1 MAVKN
6 HNFRFNEEKEAER
19 KAWQILHSEE
29 VKEDFRSQNEFVIA
43 AINDYYARHLA
54 LKRDP
59 YLESREKE
67 DAFVKGIVEAVEQKV
82 LDNLPGLA
90 GMYMMQQQSLLSVL
104 GLQGMVPVQQQA
116 PMPQMVAGMQ
126 MSGQVSA
133 AVQESKQGQETMVG
147 GDGCEKRDYTEED
160 PALSRTDGETL
171 ICPDC
176 GTRQALESI
185 GVSQE
190 EQEKIL
196 ETIHRAMA

>member
-1 MAVKN
+1 MRKKK
-6 HNFRFNEEKEAER
+6 RKEKHG
-19 KAWQILHSEE
+19 KFFTQKTAWHRCDTDRTLLRLHLNSLDFFHE

-160 PALSRTDGETL
+160 EKKYQIEPDINEFLDFSFCGE
-171 ICPDC
+171 
-176 GTRQALESI
+176 
-185 GVSQE
+185 
-190 EQEKIL
+190 
-196 ETIHRAMA
+196 

>member
-1 MAVKN
+1 MAIKN

-29 VKEDFRSQNEFVIA
+29 VKEDFCSQNEFVIA

-54 LKRDP
+54 LKGDP

-67 DAFVKGIVEAVEQKV
+67 DAFVKGIIEAVEQKV

-104 GLQGMVPVQQQA
+104 GLQGMVPVQQQV

-160 PALSRTDGETL
+160 EKKYQIEPDINEFLDFSFCGE
-171 ICPDC
+171 
-176 GTRQALESI
+176 
-185 GVSQE
+185 
-190 EQEKIL
+190 
-196 ETIHRAMA
+196 

>member
-19 KAWQILHSEE
+19 QAWEILHSKE

-54 LKRDP
+54 TKQDP

-67 DAFVKGIVEAVEQKV
+67 DAFVKGIVEAVEKKV

-104 GLQGMVPVQQQA
+104 GLQGMVPVPQQMQA
-116 PMPQMVAGMQ
+116 QIPVSQMMGMQ
-126 MSGQVSA
+126 MSGQVATS
-133 AVQESKQGQETMVG
+133 VK
-147 GDGCEKRDYTEED
+147 
-160 PALSRTDGETL
+160 
-171 ICPDC
+171 
-176 GTRQALESI
+176 
-185 GVSQE
+185 
-190 EQEKIL
+190 EQEPDVIVSGDTRDNRNYTQEDVKKYEMEPEL
-196 ETIHRAMA
+196 NELLDFSFCGD

>member
-19 KAWQILHSEE
+19 QAWEILHSKE

-54 LKRDP
+54 TKQDP

-67 DAFVKGIVEAVEQKV
+67 DTFVKGIVEAVEKKV

-104 GLQGMVPVQQQA
+104 GLQGMVPVQQQMQA
-116 PMPQMVAGMQ
+116 QVPLPQMMGMQ
-126 MSGQVSA
+126 QPGQVA
-133 AVQESKQGQETMVG
+133 ATVQVPEQVQKQETVASG
-147 GDGCEKRDYTEED
+147 VTCDNQNYTEED
-160 PALSRTDGETL
+160 VKKYEMEPELNELLDFSF
-171 ICPDC
+171 C
-176 GTRQALESI
+176 GD
-185 GVSQE
+185 
-190 EQEKIL
+190 
-196 ETIHRAMA
+196 

>member
-6 HNFRFNEEKEAER
+6 HNFRFNEEKEAEWQ
-19 KAWQILHSEE
+19 AWEILHSKE
-29 VKEDFRSQNEFVIA
+29 VKEDFRSQNEFVIE

-67 DAFVKGIVEAVEQKV
+67 DAFVKGIVKAVEQKV

-104 GLQGMVPVQQQA
+104 GLQGMVPVQQQV

-160 PALSRTDGETL
+160 EKKYQIEPDINEFLDFSFCGE
-171 ICPDC
+171 
-176 GTRQALESI
+176 
-185 GVSQE
+185 
-190 EQEKIL
+190 
-196 ETIHRAMA
+196 

>member
-19 KAWQILHSEE
+19 QAWEILHSKE

-54 LKRDP
+54 TKQDP

-67 DAFVKGIVEAVEQKV
+67 DAFVKGIVEAVEKKV

-104 GLQGMVPVQQQA
+104 GLQGMIPVQQQMQT
-116 PMPQMVAGMQ
+116 PVPLPQMTGMQ
-126 MSGQVSA
+126 MSGQGATSVKDQGTDVMVS
-133 AVQESKQGQETMVG
+133 
-147 GDGCEKRDYTEED
+147 GDTCDNRNYTEED
-160 PALSRTDGETL
+160 VMKYEMEPELNELLDFSF
-171 ICPDC
+171 C
-176 GTRQALESI
+176 GD
-185 GVSQE
+185 
-190 EQEKIL
+190 
-196 ETIHRAMA
+196 

>member
-19 KAWQILHSEE
+19 KAWKIIHSEE

-104 GLQGMVPVQQQA
+104 GLQGMV
-116 PMPQMVAGMQ
+116 AGMQ

-160 PALSRTDGETL
+160 EKKYQIEPDINEFLDFSFCGE
-171 ICPDC
+171 
-176 GTRQALESI
+176 
-185 GVSQE
+185 
-190 EQEKIL
+190 
-196 ETIHRAMA
+196 

>member
-6 HNFRFNEEKEAER
+6 HNFRFNMEKDNEVR
-19 KAWQILHSEE
+19 AWEILHSKE

-43 AINDYYARHLA
+43 AINDYYDRHLD
-54 LKRDP
+54 KKQDS

-67 DAFVKGIVEAVEQKV
+67 EAFTQNIVNAVEQKV

-90 GMYMMQQQSLLSVL
+90 VMYMMQQQSLLSVL
-104 GLQGMVPVQQQA
+104 GLQGMVPVQQQV

-133 AVQESKQGQETMVG
+133 AVQESKQGQEAMVA

-160 PALSRTDGETL
+160 EKKYQIEPDINEFLDFSFCGE
-171 ICPDC
+171 
-176 GTRQALESI
+176 
-185 GVSQE
+185 
-190 EQEKIL
+190 
-196 ETIHRAMA
+196 